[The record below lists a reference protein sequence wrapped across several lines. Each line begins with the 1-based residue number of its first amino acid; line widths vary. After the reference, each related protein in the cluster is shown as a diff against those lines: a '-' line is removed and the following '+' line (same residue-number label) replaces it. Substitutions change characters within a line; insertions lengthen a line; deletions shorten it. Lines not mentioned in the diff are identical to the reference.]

1 MREGCTAPL
10 AVGAVFA
17 SAADRV
23 RFAGKAERALGTER
37 SARGC
42 SANLLAALSLVSVS
56 SKKMCRDG

>member
-1 MREGCTAPL
+1 VCEGCTAPL

-17 SAADRV
+17 SATDRV

-42 SANLLAALSLVSVS
+42 SANLLAPFGLAPVS